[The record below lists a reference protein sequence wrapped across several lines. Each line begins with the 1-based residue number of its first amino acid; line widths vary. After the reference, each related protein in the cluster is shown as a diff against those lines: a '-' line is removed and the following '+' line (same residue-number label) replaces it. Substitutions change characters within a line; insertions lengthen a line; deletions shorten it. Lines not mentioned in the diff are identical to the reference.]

1 MSSHAV
7 EDSPVRRLIQL
18 LGEDKV
24 VVGPAVAGYATD
36 VYRSREMPLAV
47 VRPACVEDLRTAVRT
62 AGETGTAVYT
72 RGGGA
77 SYTDAYLP
85 TVPRSI
91 LIDMSGLNRIV
102 EINGHDG
109 YVTVEAGITWAD
121 LKRALDPNGFRT
133 PFFGPFSGAAATV
146 GGSISQHAVSHGSGA
161 HGISAQSIVS
171 LDVVTA
177 SGALLSTGSAA
188 RGAAPFSRWYGPDL
202 AGLFSGDC
210 GVFGIKAR
218 VTLPLRRRRT
228 DADFCSFAFPDM
240 ARLAEGLR
248 VAALEG
254 LDDEHFAMDAA
265 MSRGQ
270 IKRQAR
276 ISKFATAKALLGSSH
291 SRWQGLR
298 QLLRAGLSGS
308 RALGVAPYSAH
319 FILEGG
325 DVREARAKAR
335 HLTRLMLAAG
345 GTRIAN
351 TVPAMVR
358 STPFAPLFNT
368 LGPDG
373 ERWVPLH
380 GYLPHSQV
388 PAFDAAVRSFLA
400 HRESEMRRLGIWC
413 GGMFM
418 AMGTSAFLYELA
430 FYWPGAHTPY
440 HRHSLPAGYL
450 DALPRRP
457 HDEDTAAYVDALKR
471 DLVALYSA
479 HRAIHFQLGKVYPF
493 GSVISDETLELLQ
506 AIKQALDPRGI
517 MNPGA
522 LELCARMPKHGSGA

>member
-1 MSSHAV
+1 
-7 EDSPVRRLIQL
+7 
-18 LGEDKV
+18 V

-47 VRPACVEDLRTAVRT
+47 VRPASVEDVRTAVRT
-62 AGETGTAVYT
+62 AGETGTAVFT

-85 TVPRSI
+85 SVPRSI
-91 LIDMSGLNRIV
+91 LIDMAGLNRIV
-102 EINGHDG
+102 EINEQDG
-109 YVTVEAGITWAD
+109 YVTVEAGITWAA
-121 LKRALDPNGFRT
+121 LKRALDPTGFRT

-171 LDVVTA
+171 LDVVTG

-188 RGAAPFSRWYGPDL
+188 RGATPFSRWYGPDL
-202 AGLFSGDC
+202 AGLFTGDC
-210 GVFGIKAR
+210 GVFGIKVRA
-218 VTLPLRRRRT
+218 TLTLRKRRLH
-228 DADFCSFAFPDM
+228 ADFRSFAFHDL

-265 MSRGQ
+265 MTQGQ

-276 ISKFATAKALLGSSH
+276 VSKFATAKALVASSR
-291 SRWQGLR
+291 SPWQGLR
-298 QLLRAGLSGS
+298 QLVRSASSGS
-308 RALGVAPYSAH
+308 RALSVAPYSAH
-319 FILEGG
+319 FILEGI
-325 DVREARAKAR
+325 DAREARAKAR
-335 HLTRLMLAAG
+335 RLTRSMLAAG
-345 GTRIAN
+345 GEPIAN

-358 STPFAPLFNT
+358 AMPFAPLFNT

-388 PAFDAAVRSFLA
+388 PHFHAAVREFLGK
-400 HRESEMRRLGIWC
+400 RESEMQRLGIWC
-413 GGMFM
+413 GAMFM

-440 HRHSLPAGYL
+440 HRHTLPPDYL

-457 HDEDTAAYVDALKR
+457 NDAETADYVDALKR
-471 DLVALYSA
+471 DLVALYAA
-479 HRAIHFQLGKVYPF
+479 HRAIHFQLGKAYPY
-493 GSVISDETLELLQ
+493 GSVIAPESLELLR
-506 AIKQALDPRGI
+506 AIKQVLDPQGI

-522 LELCARMPKHGSGA
+522 LELCARMPKHGTGA